1 MVIRSPRPR
10 GSSAS
15 AETFSSRRVRVL
27 IAYGA
32 GLRWRPV
39 ATVVG
44 ELGVAVV
51 VLLLLPAFPFKQLLI
66 GFMLGSI
73 TMAVTLSIG
82 QVDDPLVHGR
92 WAEQW
97 SVEALRKVKGW
108 RVIDNVP
115 FDHVDVDHVAVTPC
129 GVLAV
134 ETKFHSKLSAG
145 LAAEVHARDLAA
157 ARAAAAKLRLLLR
170 SFSSQIL
177 KLRPCS
183 SCGVQVVPHC
193 PAATTETAT
202 WSSWTGATQR
212 CGPICSATRCCPPR
226 PASSSAIASTAS
238 SQRGSATKHAAARHP
253 GTPPTPPSVTASA
266 TRR

>member
-1 MVIRSPRPR
+1 MVIRAPRPR
-10 GSSAS
+10 ASSAS

-97 SVEALRKVKGW
+97 SVEALRKVNGW

-145 LAAEVHARDLAA
+145 LAADVHARDLAA

-170 SFSSQIL
+170 SFKLPDDRSYARAHRLGLGSSRTAQR
-177 KLRPCS
+177 LRP
-183 SCGVQVVPHC
+183 
-193 PAATTETAT
+193 
-202 WSSWTGATQR
+202 R
-212 CGPICSATRCCPPR
+212 RR
-226 PASSSAIASTAS
+226 
-238 SQRGSATKHAAARHP
+238 RGHP
-253 GTPPTPPSVTASA
+253 GRAPPSIVDPSVQRPDPVRRDPPAYPRTPRHLRRSAVRLRSTPPPVTQAHHVH
-266 TRR
+266 RLP